1 MISTEIGVNCKGEKE
16 RWLRHNS
23 CLKTAENI
31 LVDPIICNKF
41 YESYREEGIFFI

>member
-1 MISTEIGVNCKGEKE
+1 MLPTKIGVNFKKGK
-16 RWLRHNS
+16 RKMIKTNS

-41 YESYREEGIFFI
+41 YENYREEGIFFI